1 MTITAEHL
9 RRLLDA
15 QDDAQLVVHSG
26 RAAVVTPGAAPDG
39 GVAAAPG
46 PPPAD
51 GAVVLSA
58 ADLRARLAGHDP
70 SDEMLDALARRLDAA
85 ADAHDT

>member
-1 MTITAEHL
+1 MAISTDHL
-9 RRLLDA
+9 RRLLEA
-15 QDDAQLVVHSG
+15 GDDAQLVVSAG
-26 RAAVVTPGAAPDG
+26 EATVVDPAVAPLRGAVPE
-39 GVAAAPG
+39 
-46 PPPAD
+46 

-70 SDEMLDALARRLDAA
+70 SDEMLAALARRLDAA

>member
-1 MTITAEHL
+1 MAITTEHL

-15 QDDAQLVVHSG
+15 QDDAQLVVHAG
-26 RAAVVTPGAAPDG
+26 RAAVVTPDG
-39 GVAAAPG
+39 GVGAMPG
-46 PPPAD
+46 PSAAD

-70 SDEMLDALARRLDAA
+70 SDEMLAALARRLDAA
-85 ADAHDT
+85 ADAHDA

>member
-1 MTITAEHL
+1 MAITAEHL

-15 QDDAQLVVHSG
+15 QDDAQLVVHAG
-26 RAAVVTPGAAPDG
+26 RAALVTPDGAPSAAP
-39 GVAAAPG
+39 
-46 PPPAD
+46 D